1 MVVCLL
7 GKWACCLQVAPG
19 TVIMGQGSQGEGSED
34 QPYARGNGVWTQ
46 SSAPEALLHMPPTL
60 ENTLPLG
67 GDLGVLGLYT
77 DRPQP

>member
-1 MVVCLL
+1 M
-7 GKWACCLQVAPG
+7 ASG

-46 SSAPEALLHMPPTL
+46 SSAPEALDVSPPP
-60 ENTLPLG
+60 ENTLPSG

-77 DRPQP
+77 DSTQP